1 MEYNYEKEKQEA
13 IDAGNKALKSLR
25 KAQENLDSAKGW
37 GIFDMLGGGF
47 LSTMVKHSK
56 VDQAKENMEQAKYDL
71 NSFCRELRDVNMSVN
86 LNIDTHDFLTFADF
100 FFDGL
105 VADWLVQDR
114 INDVRMQVDEAIRR
128 VEQVLYQ
135 LRSYL

>member
-56 VDQAKENMEQAKYDL
+56 LDQAKENMEQAKYDL
-71 NSFCRELRDVNMSVN
+71 RNFSKELNDVNIACN
-86 LNIDTHDFLTFADF
+86 LNIETGDFLSFADW
-100 FFDGL
+100 FFDGFI
-105 VADWLVQDR
+105 VDWMMQDR
-114 INDVRMQVDEAIRR
+114 INQASQQVEEAIRR
-128 VEQVLYQ
+128 VEDILRQ
-135 LRSYL
+135 L

>member
-13 IDAGNKALKSLR
+13 IDAGNKALRSLR
-25 KAQENLDSAKGW
+25 KAQENLSSAKNW

-47 LSTMVKHSK
+47 ISTMVKHSK

-71 NSFCRELRDVNMSVN
+71 RSFSKELNDVNIACN
-86 LNIDTHDFLTFADF
+86 LNIETGDFLSFADW

-105 VADWLVQDR
+105 IVDWMMQDR
-114 INDVRMQVDEAIRR
+114 INQASQQVEEAIRR
-128 VEQVLYQ
+128 VEDILRQ
-135 LRSYL
+135 L

>member
-71 NSFCRELRDVNMSVN
+71 RDFSKELNDVNIACN
-86 LNIDTHDFLTFADF
+86 LNIETGDFLSFADW
-100 FFDGL
+100 FFDGFI
-105 VADWLVQDR
+105 VDWMMQDR
-114 INDVRMQVDEAIRR
+114 INQASQQVEEAIRR
-128 VEQVLYQ
+128 VEDILRQ
-135 LRSYL
+135 L

>member
-13 IDAGNKALKSLR
+13 IDAGNKALRSLR

-71 NSFCRELRDVNMSVN
+71 RNFSKELNDVNIACN
-86 LNIDTHDFLTFADF
+86 LHIETGDFLSFADW
-100 FFDGL
+100 FFDGFI
-105 VADWLVQDR
+105 VDWMMQDR
-114 INDVRMQVDEAIRR
+114 ISQASQQVEEAIRR
-128 VEQVLYQ
+128 VEDILRQ
-135 LRSYL
+135 L